1 MSNNMDDQFL
11 QETSHSIQGSE
22 IQKSLQNP
30 FSLAWSKLLALF
42 QANHGS
48 DYSKPDETNPFES
61 LELDVNGRQNLYPHF
76 TDRVDPSLPYVFFF
90 PPY

>member
-1 MSNNMDDQFL
+1 MLNNMDDQFL
-11 QETSHSIQGSE
+11 QETSHSIQDSE

-30 FSLAWSKLLALF
+30 FSAAR
-42 QANHGS
+42 GS
-48 DYSKPDETNPFES
+48 DYSKPGETNPFES
-61 LELDVNGRQNLYPHF
+61 LELDVNGRRGLYPHF